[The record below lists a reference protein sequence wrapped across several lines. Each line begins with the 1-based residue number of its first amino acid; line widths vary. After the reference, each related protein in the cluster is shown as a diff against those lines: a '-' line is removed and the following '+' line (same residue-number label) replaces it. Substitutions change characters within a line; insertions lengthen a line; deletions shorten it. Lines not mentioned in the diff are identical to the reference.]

1 MNITNLTHALLAVA
15 CQLAVATVLW
25 IIGVDFTTSCAMGG
39 LLAVGFYW
47 GREVTQVETKSGGT
61 SWWIGFDIRQ
71 WSQDSI
77 YDLAMPVGAC
87 LLLLGLAWVFS

>member
-1 MNITNLTHALLAVA
+1 MNASNFYHALLAVA

-25 IIGVDFTTSCAMGG
+25 IVGIDFTTACTMGG
-39 LLAVGFYW
+39 LLAIGFYW
-47 GREVTQVETKSGGT
+47 GREVTQVEAKAGGT
-61 SWWIGFDIRQ
+61 PWWIGFDIRQ

-87 LLLLGLAWVFS
+87 LLLLGLAWVFC

>member
-1 MNITNLTHALLAVA
+1 MNITNIYHSALALA
-15 CQLAVATVLW
+15 CQLVVAAALW
-25 IIGVDFTTSCAMGG
+25 IVGIDFTTACAMGG

-47 GREVTQVETKSGGT
+47 GREVTQVETKAGGT
-61 SWWIGFDIRQ
+61 PWWIGFDIRQ

-87 LLLLGLAWVFS
+87 LIVQLVVVLI

>member
-1 MNITNLTHALLAVA
+1 MNFTNLFHALLAVA

-25 IIGVDFTTSCAMGG
+25 IIGIDFSTACATGG

-47 GREVTQVETKSGGT
+47 GREVTQAEAKSGGT
-61 SWWIGFDIRQ
+61 PWWVGFDLRL

-87 LLLLGLAWVFS
+87 LIVQLVVVLI

>member
-1 MNITNLTHALLAVA
+1 MNASNFYHALLAIA

-25 IIGVDFTTSCAMGG
+25 IVGIDFTTACTMGG
-39 LLAVGFYW
+39 LLAIGFYW
-47 GREVTQVETKSGGT
+47 GREVTQVETKAGGT
-61 SWWIGFDIRQ
+61 PWWIGFDIRQ

-87 LLLLGLAWVFS
+87 LIVQLVVVLI

>member
-1 MNITNLTHALLAVA
+1 MNFTNLFHALLAVA
-15 CQLAVATVLW
+15 CQLAVATVLR